1 MKKISTF
8 CFDLDGVICNNT
20 YGKYDEAKPYPK
32 AINKINNLFSDGHY
46 IIIFTARY
54 MGRFKNDSSK
64 AINYGYEKTKNQL
77 ISWGLNYHKL
87 ILGKPEYDVIVDDKS
102 IFYNKNWI
110 EYIDK

>member
-1 MKKISTF
+1 LKKISTF

-64 AINYGYEKTKNQL
+64 AINYGYQYFIIK
-77 ISWGLNYHKL
+77 IGLN
-87 ILGKPEYDVIVDDKS
+87 IS
-102 IFYNKNWI
+102 INNQKN
-110 EYIDK
+110 E